1 MKLAIVTDSTC
12 DIRKAELDA
21 LQVHRVPLYVNFKGE
36 VYKDWVEI
44 SPKEIAEGV
53 AAGAELPSTSQPS
66 PQDFER
72 NFNEAIAAGA
82 EEILCI
88 TISSDLSGTFNSAN
102 IAKDLVRVPV
112 TVFDS
117 RHASIGVG
125 DMVKQA
131 SKMRAAGANLA
142 QIISALE
149 HVRDSNLLLFTV
161 VGLEYLQ
168 KNGRI
173 GGAQAM
179 LGSLLSIRPI
189 LTINNGKVDQAGRAR
204 GTKKAIK
211 ELVGRAIAYAE
222 SHPRPLKVS
231 FLHIQDE
238 AAANTMREELQK
250 SGLDYEDLGLY
261 EIGAVIASHVGPGT
275 FGMYMHTE
283 PDAF

>member
-21 LQVHRVPLYVNFKGE
+21 LQVYRVPLYVNFKGE
-36 VYKDWVEI
+36 VYKDWLEI

-53 AAGAELPSTSQPS
+53 TDGADLPSTSQPS
-66 PQDFER
+66 PQDFEQ
-72 NFNEAIAAGA
+72 NFNAAIVSGA

-102 IAKDLVRVPV
+102 IAKDLVSVPV

-131 SKMRAAGANLA
+131 SKMRAEGASLT
-142 QIISALE
+142 QIITALE
-149 HVRDSNLLLFTV
+149 HVRDTNLLLFTV

-189 LTINNGKVDQAGRAR
+189 LTINDGKVDQAGRAR

-222 SHPRPLKVS
+222 SHPRPLRVS

-238 AAANTMREELQK
+238 AAANTMREELKK
-250 SGLDYEDLGLY
+250 SNLDYEDLGLY

>member
-36 VYKDWVEI
+36 VHKDWIEI
-44 SPKEIAEGV
+44 GPKEIAEGV
-53 AAGAELPSTSQPS
+53 AAGADLPSTSQPS

-72 NFNEAIAAGA
+72 NFNEAIAEGA

-102 IAKDLVRVPV
+102 IAKDLVAVPV

-131 SKMRAAGANLA
+131 SKMRAAGANLT

-149 HVRDSNLLLFTV
+149 HVRDTNLLLFTV

-189 LTINNGKVDQAGRAR
+189 LTINDGKVDQAGRAR

-211 ELVGRAIAYAE
+211 ELVSRAIAYAE
-222 SHPRPLKVS
+222 SHPRPLRVS

-238 AAANTMREELQK
+238 KAANTMREELKK
-250 SGLDYEDLGLY
+250 SNLDYEDMGLY

-275 FGMYMHTE
+275 FGLYMHTE

>member
-21 LQVHRVPLYVNFKGE
+21 LQVYRVPLYVNFKGNIH
-36 VYKDWVEI
+36 KDWLEI
-44 SPKEIAEGV
+44 SPKEIVEGV
-53 AAGAELPSTSQPS
+53 AAGADLPSTSQPS
-66 PQDFER
+66 PQDFEQ
-72 NFNEAIAAGA
+72 NFNAAIAAGA

-102 IAKDLVRVPV
+102 IAKDLVSVPV

-131 SKMRAAGANLA
+131 SKMRAAGANLR
-142 QIISALE
+142 QIMTALE
-149 HVRDSNLLLFTV
+149 HVRDTNLLLFTV

-173 GGAQAM
+173 GGAQAL

-189 LTINNGKVDQAGRAR
+189 LTINDGKVDQAGRAR

-211 ELVGRAIAYAE
+211 ELVSRAIAYAE
-222 SHPRPLKVS
+222 SHPRPLRVS

-238 AAANTMREELQK
+238 AAANTMREELKK
-250 SGLDYEDLGLY
+250 SNLDYEDLGIY

-283 PDAF
+283 PDSF